1 MTKQESQH
9 LVQIRSTKG
18 KTKKIIKVYK
28 YEYYKVDLITMI
40 EMKFELKYLDFEPN
54 NSKCLC
60 FSYDCAFD

>member
-28 YEYYKVDLITMI
+28 YEYYKVDPIKMI
-40 EMKFELKYLDFEPN
+40 DIKFE
-54 NSKCLC
+54 
-60 FSYDCAFD
+60 